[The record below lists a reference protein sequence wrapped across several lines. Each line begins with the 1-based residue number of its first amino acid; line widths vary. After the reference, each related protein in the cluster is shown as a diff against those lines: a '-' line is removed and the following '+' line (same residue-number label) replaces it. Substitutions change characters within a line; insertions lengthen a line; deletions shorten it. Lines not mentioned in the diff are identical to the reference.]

1 MAPAILSLASILTN
15 LTISSQNCN
24 SLNVSTNCPKQSKK
38 LYSIADIGS
47 DIIFLCDLRL
57 NNKDSVQ
64 DISSVFLNLPKK
76 QYNFTYNSSKSSRG
90 NGILI
95 STKLNHV
102 ILSTFRDTSENILVL
117 YISIENHNFL
127 IASIYGPNSNDPA
140 FFRDITRFISID
152 PDANIILGGDWNLT
166 FSINDNPDNIDIF
179 RMQTPPSL

>member
-57 NNKDSVQ
+57 NNKD

-90 NGILI
+90 TGILI

-102 ILSTFRDTSENILVL
+102 ILSTFWDTSENILGL
-117 YISIENHNFL
+117 YVSIENHNFL

-140 FFRDITRFISID
+140 IFRDITV
-152 PDANIILGGDWNLT
+152 GGSSPLT
-166 FSINDNPDNIDIF
+166 
-179 RMQTPPSL
+179 RMLI